1 MKKMNLL
8 VMSLVSAAALSF
20 SSCSNN
26 DDLGGGAG
34 TQSQVDGFY
43 MTLAIQTP
51 TNNGTRTVGNKTES
65 AKDVEQAVN
74 KGTFFLVDQKGH
86 IAFSRVVDNSTTAD
100 EDTKWNGATEKQ
112 NGTKLINI
120 KVDKVAAGTT
130 YKVYFLAGGQTIPE
144 NANPAAFTFTATEK
158 AGKFAE
164 PFATDNNFAMFNQ
177 NDQNVNGS
185 GYTVV
190 FKSENKDKSIPA
202 KVSYQKDDKTE
213 AVQNAPIKIERI
225 TARIDAPT
233 SGAATTIV
241 DYDGTKKLTQAVKD
255 AMADAKAKVKSITL
269 NKYAIANLTNKTN
282 VMQQWNKTSWDLLI
296 PDGTKPVWQTTNKFG
311 KDKLYADGGFK
322 TTAEAPINYVLEN
335 NSTTDPTKMYFEYKV
350 TLDDTKFKNK
360 AGEVMPA
367 DYTGTNPYA
376 GTFYRYN
383 NIIFTSFAQIFN
395 HYADVTDIFG
405 KGVDATAMKANLDK
419 IFAMAEGTAKEQA
432 LEKFRND
439 YDIEVFVKGMTY
451 YQQEIVDKNILA
463 EGKSLIQ
470 RNTIYKVNVDKIF
483 NIGVQVPNGE
493 DEIEKKSLF
502 YLSVTVSVNP
512 WVLNTQNVSLGD

>member
-8 VMSLVSAAALSF
+8 AMSLVSAAALSF
-20 SSCSNN
+20 SSCSSN

-51 TNNGTRTVGNKTES
+51 TSNGTRTVGNKTES
-65 AKDVEQAVN
+65 AKDVEQAVT
-74 KGTFFLVDQKGH
+74 KGTFFLVDQNGKV
-86 IAFSRVVDNSTTAD
+86 AFRRFVDKSATD
-100 EDTKWNGATEKQ
+100 EDTKWDGANESKT
-112 NGTKLINI
+112 GTKLINI
-120 KVDKVAAGTT
+120 KVDKVVAGTT
-130 YKVYFLAGGQTIPE
+130 YKVYFLAGDHTIPKGV
-144 NANPAAFTFTATEK
+144 NPAAHTFTAT
-158 AGKFAE
+158 GKFAE
-164 PFATDNNFAMFNQ
+164 PFAKANNFAMFNQ
-177 NDQNVNGS
+177 NDKNVNGN

-190 FKSENKDKSIPA
+190 FTKDNKDKENPA
-202 KVSYQKDDKTE
+202 QVTYKKDNDTE
-213 AVQNAPIKIERI
+213 AEPNATIKIERI

-233 SGAATTIV
+233 SETATTIV
-241 DYDGTKKLTQAVKD
+241 AYDGTKTLTQAVQD

-269 NKYAIANLTNKTN
+269 NKYAIANLTKKTN
-282 VMQQWNKTSWDLLI
+282 VMQQWNATSWDLII
-296 PDGTKPVWQTTNKFG
+296 PKDATPVWQITNDFG

-322 TTAEAPINYVLEN
+322 TVTEAPNNYVLEN
-335 NSTTDPTKMYFEYKV
+335 ISTTAPTKMYFEYKV

-367 DYTGTNPYA
+367 DYTGTDPYA

-419 IFAMAEGTAKEQA
+419 IFDMEEGEAKEKA
-432 LEKFRND
+432 LESFRNN

-451 YQQEIVDKNILA
+451 YQKEIVDKNILA
-463 EGKSLIQ
+463 AGKSLIQ

-483 NIGVQVPNGE
+483 NIGVQVPNDE

-502 YLSVTVSVNP
+502 YLDVTVTVNP
-512 WVLNTQNVSLGD
+512 WVLNTQNVELGD

>member
-8 VMSLVSAAALSF
+8 AMSLVSAAALSF

-51 TNNGTRTVGNKTES
+51 TNNGTRTVPGTDGTKTATTE
-65 AKDVEQAVN
+65 EQTVT

-86 IAFSRVVDNSTTAD
+86 IAFHRPVNSSSTNED
-100 EDTKWNGATEKQ
+100 EKWNGATEKQ

-120 KVDKVAAGTT
+120 KVDQVAAGTT
-130 YKVYFLAGGQTIPE
+130 YNVYFLAGDQTIP
-144 NANPAAFTFTATEK
+144 ANVDPAAHTFTAT
-158 AGKFAE
+158 GKFAE
-164 PFATDNNFAMFNQ
+164 PFATANNFAMFNQ
-177 NDQNVNGS
+177 NDANVNGK

-190 FKSENKDKSIPA
+190 FTKDNKDKSNPA
-202 KVSYQKDDKTE
+202 TVTYKKDKDTE
-213 AVQNAPIKIERI
+213 AVPNATIKIERI

-233 SGAATTIV
+233 GTASTIV
-241 DYDGTKKLTQAVKD
+241 AYDGTKELTQAVKD

-282 VMQQWNKTSWDLLI
+282 VMQQWNITSWDLLI
-296 PDGTKPVWQTTNKFG
+296 PDGTKPVWQITNDFG
-311 KDKLYADGGFK
+311 EKKLYADGGFK
-322 TTAEAPINYVLEN
+322 TTAEAPNNYVLEN

-350 TLDDTKFKNK
+350 TLNDELTK
-360 AGEVMPA
+360 AEVA
-367 DYTGTNPYA
+367 DFTD

-383 NIIFTSFAQIFN
+383 NIIFSSFKQIFEQYN
-395 HYADVTDIFG
+395 DVTDIFG
-405 KGVDATAMKANLDK
+405 AGKTADVMKGELKAILDMPAGTERETALK
-419 IFAMAEGTAKEQA
+419 T
-432 LEKFRND
+432 FRET
-439 YDIEVFVKGMTY
+439 YDIEVFDKGMTY
-451 YQQEIVDKNILA
+451 YQKEIVDKNILA
-463 EGKSLIQ
+463 AGKSLIQ

-483 NIGVQVPNGE
+483 NIGVQVPNDE
-493 DEIEKKSLF
+493 DEIDKKSLF

-512 WVLNTQNVSLGD
+512 WVLNTQNVELGD

>member
-8 VMSLVSAAALSF
+8 AMSLVSAAALSF

-65 AKDVEQAVN
+65 AKDVEQAVT

-86 IAFSRVVDNSTTAD
+86 IAFSRQVNSSSTNED
-100 EDTKWNGATEKQ
+100 EKWNGATEKQ

-120 KVDKVAAGTT
+120 KVDQVAAGTT
-130 YKVYFLAGGQTIPE
+130 YKVYFLAGDQTIP
-144 NANPAAFTFTATEK
+144 ANVDPAAYTFTATET

-164 PFATDNNFAMFNQ
+164 PFATANNFAMFNQ

-190 FKSENKDKSIPA
+190 FESKNKDKAQPA
-202 KVSYQKDDKTE
+202 TVTYQKDKDTE
-213 AVQNAPIKIERI
+213 AVPNATIKIERI

-233 SGAATTIV
+233 GTATTIV
-241 DYDGTKKLTQAVKD
+241 DYDGTKKLTEAVKEAMKD
-255 AMADAKAKVKSITL
+255 AQAKVKSITL

-282 VMQQWNKTSWDLLI
+282 VMQQWNASWDLMI
-296 PDGTKPVWQTTNKFG
+296 PKGTTPVWQTTDKFG
-311 KDKLYADGGFK
+311 KEKLYADGGFK
-322 TTAEAPINYVLEN
+322 TTTEAPNNYVLEN
-335 NSTTDPTKMYFEYKV
+335 NSTTAPTKMYFEYKV
-350 TLDDTKFKNK
+350 TLNDDLAK
-360 AGEVMPA
+360 AGVA
-367 DYTGTNPYA
+367 DFTD

-383 NIIFTSFAQIFN
+383 NMIFSSFKQIFEKYN
-395 HYADVTDIFG
+395 DVTDIFG
-405 KGVDATAMKANLDK
+405 TGKTADVMKGELKKILDMTA
-419 IFAMAEGTAKEQA
+419 GTERETA
-432 LEKFRND
+432 LENFRKT
-439 YDIEVFVKGMTY
+439 YDIEVFDKGMTY
-451 YQQEIVDKNILA
+451 YQKEIVDQNILA
-463 EGKSLIQ
+463 AGKSLIQ

-493 DEIEKKSLF
+493 DEIDKKSLF
-502 YLSVTVSVNP
+502 YLNVTVSVNP
-512 WVLNTQNVSLGD
+512 WVLNVQGVELGD

>member
-20 SSCSNN
+20 SSCSSN

-51 TNNGTRTVGNKTES
+51 TSNGTRTVAGEDGTQPATTE
-65 AKDVEQAVN
+65 EQTVN
-74 KGTFFLVDQKGH
+74 QGTFFLVDQKGH
-86 IAFSRVVDNSTTAD
+86 IAFSRKVNSSSQDGD
-100 EDTKWNGATEKQ
+100 EKWNGATESQK
-112 NGTKLINI
+112 GTKIINI

-130 YKVYFLAGGQTIPE
+130 YKVYFLAGDRTIP
-144 NANPAAFTFTATEK
+144 ADVNPAAHTFTATET

-164 PFATDNNFAMFNQ
+164 PFATANNFAMFNQ
-177 NDQNVNGS
+177 NDKNVNGN

-190 FKSENKDKSIPA
+190 FTKDNKDKEHPA
-202 KVSYQKDDKTE
+202 QVTYKKDNDTE
-213 AVQNAPIKIERI
+213 AVPNATIKIERI

-233 SGAATTIV
+233 SGTATTIV
-241 DYDGTKKLTQAVKD
+241 AYDGTKELTQAVKD

-282 VMQQWNKTSWDLLI
+282 VMQQWNATWDLQI
-296 PDGTKPVWQTTNKFG
+296 PEGTTPVWQVTDKFG
-311 KDKLYADGGFK
+311 EEKLYADGGFK
-322 TTAEAPINYVLEN
+322 TATEAPNNYVLEN
-335 NSTTDPTKMYFEYKV
+335 NSTTAPTKMYFEYKV
-350 TLDDTKFKNK
+350 TLNEDLAK
-360 AGEVMPA
+360 AGVA
-367 DYTGTNPYA
+367 DFTD

-383 NIIFTSFAQIFN
+383 NMIFSSFEQIFQKYN
-395 HYADVTDIFG
+395 DVADIFG
-405 KGVDATAMKANLDK
+405 PGKTADVMKDELETILEMPA
-419 IFAMAEGTAKEQA
+419 GTERETA
-432 LEKFRND
+432 LKNFRET
-439 YDIEVFVKGMTY
+439 YDIEVFDKGMTY
-451 YQQEIVDKNILA
+451 YQKEIVDKNILT

-483 NIGVQVPNGE
+483 NIGVQVPNDK

-502 YLSVTVSVNP
+502 YLDVTVSVNP
-512 WVLNTQNVSLGD
+512 WVLNTQNVELGD

>member
-1 MKKMNLL
+1 MNLL
-8 VMSLVSAAALSF
+8 AMSLVSAAALSF

-65 AKDVEQAVN
+65 AKDVEQAVT

-86 IAFSRVVDNSTTAD
+86 IAFSRQVNSSSTNED
-100 EDTKWNGATEKQ
+100 EKWNGATEKQ

-120 KVDKVAAGTT
+120 KVDQVAAGTT
-130 YKVYFLAGGQTIPE
+130 YKVYFWAGDQTIPT
-144 NANPAAFTFTATEK
+144 NVDPAAYTFTATETV
-158 AGKFAE
+158 GEFAK
-164 PFATDNNFAMFNQ
+164 PFATANNFAMFNQ
-177 NDQNVNGS
+177 NDANVNGN

-190 FKSENKDKSIPA
+190 FTKDNKDKSNPA
-202 KVSYQKDDKTE
+202 KVNYQKDKDTE
-213 AVQNAPIKIERI
+213 AVPNATIKIERI

-233 SGAATTIV
+233 SGTATTIV
-241 DYDGTKKLTQAVKD
+241 AYDGTKTLTQAVKD

-282 VMQQWNKTSWDLLI
+282 VMQKWNASWDLMI
-296 PDGTKPVWQTTNKFG
+296 PEGTTPVWQTTDKFG
-311 KDKLYADGGFK
+311 KEKLYADGGFK
-322 TTAEAPINYVLEN
+322 TTTEAPNNYVLEN
-335 NSTTDPTKMYFEYKV
+335 NSTTAPTKMYFEYKV
-350 TLDDTKFKNK
+350 TLNDDLAK
-360 AGEVMPA
+360 AGVA
-367 DYTGTNPYA
+367 DFTD

-383 NIIFTSFAQIFN
+383 NMIFSSFKQIFEKYN
-395 HYADVTDIFG
+395 DVTDIFG
-405 KGVDATAMKANLDK
+405 TGKTADVMKGELKAILDK
-419 IFAMAEGTAKEQA
+419 PAGTERETA
-432 LEKFRND
+432 LETFRKT
-439 YDIEVFVKGMTY
+439 YDIEVFDKGMTY
-451 YQQEIVDKNILA
+451 YQKEIVDKNILA
-463 EGKSLIQ
+463 AGKSLIQ

-493 DEIEKKSLF
+493 DEIDKKSLF

-512 WVLNTQNVSLGD
+512 WVLNTQNVELGD

>member
-1 MKKMNLL
+1 MNLL

-51 TNNGTRTVGNKTES
+51 TNNGTRTVPGADGTKTATTE
-65 AKDVEQAVN
+65 EQTVT

-86 IAFSRVVDNSTTAD
+86 IAFRRTVNSSSKAED
-100 EDTKWNGATEKQ
+100 ETWNGATEKQ

-130 YKVYFLAGGQTIPE
+130 YKVYFLAGEQTIPE
-144 NANPAAFTFTATEK
+144 DANPAAYTFPATET

-164 PFATDNNFAMFNQ
+164 PFATANNFAMFNQ
-177 NDQNVNGS
+177 NDKNVNGS
-185 GYTVV
+185 GYTVI
-190 FKSENKDKSIPA
+190 FQNDNKDKSNPA
-202 KVSYQKDDKTE
+202 KVKYQKDDKTE
-213 AVQNAPIKIERI
+213 AVPNAPIKIERI

-233 SGAATTIV
+233 TGTATTIV
-241 DYDGTKKLTQAVKD
+241 EYDGTKELTEAVKA

-282 VMQQWNKTSWDLLI
+282 VMQQWNATWDLQI
-296 PDGTKPVWQTTNKFG
+296 PDGTTPVWQITNDFG
-311 KDKLYADGGFK
+311 GKKLYADGGFK
-322 TTAEAPINYVLEN
+322 TVTEAPNNYVLEN

-350 TLDDTKFKNK
+350 TLNDDLAKEGVADFK
-360 AGEVMPA
+360 
-367 DYTGTNPYA
+367 D

-383 NIIFTSFAQIFN
+383 NIIFSSFKQIFEKYN
-395 HYADVTDIFG
+395 DVTDIFG
-405 KGVDATAMKANLDK
+405 TGKTADVMKSDLKAILDMP
-419 IFAMAEGTAKEQA
+419 AGTDRETA
-432 LEKFRND
+432 LKNFRET
-439 YDIEVFVKGMTY
+439 YDIEVFDKGMTY
-451 YQQEIVDKNILA
+451 YQKEIVDKNILEA
-463 EGKSLIQ
+463 GKSLIQ

-493 DEIEKKSLF
+493 DEIDKKSLF